1 MPDVWTERPLD
12 IIQTMDNR
20 EERLARNEA
29 ASREINERLEE
40 AHPTEPGK
48 YVRMICECSRE
59 VCDRVVAI
67 TKEEYEQIRSDPVQ
81 FVVVRDHV
89 TEDIER
95 VVLETD
101 RFTVI
106 AKREGIPAEVAV
118 QEDPRS

>member
-1 MPDVWTERPLD
+1 MT
-12 IIQTMDNR
+12 TR
-20 EERLARNEA
+20 EERLALNEA
-29 ASREINERLEE
+29 AARDINERLEE

-48 YVRMICECSRE
+48 YVRMVCECGRE

-67 TKEEYEQIRSDPVQ
+67 TPEEYEEIRSDPVQ

-89 TEDIER
+89 IDDIER

-101 RFTVI
+101 RFAVI

-118 QEDPRS
+118 TEDPRS